1 MIRRIDMHKLLVRT
15 AGFAL
20 LLSALAAQARDSFD
34 GDRLIVKPYKGDT
47 FETGEYRF
55 GKAELYGYVG
65 DLKDSK
71 HIKGMLL
78 RDGGK
83 ASDEQKHIVAT
94 IAQSQQIDAVIE
106 LDGKQQP
113 LVDPKPAAAVA
124 APEAA
129 TAPAATPATP

>member
-1 MIRRIDMHKLLVRT
+1 MHKFLART
-15 AGFAL
+15 AACAL
-20 LLSALAAQARDSFD
+20 LLTAFAAQARDSFD

-55 GKAELYGYVG
+55 GKAELYGYIG

-83 ASDEQKHIVAT
+83 ASDEQKHIIAT

-113 LVDPKPAAAVA
+113 LVDPKPAAAA
-124 APEAA
+124 APEAIA
-129 TAPAATPATP
+129 APAVTPATP